1 MIDKDMLEAIGQL
14 MDARLAPMQEDI
26 RTLKDDVQS
35 LKTDSSRMTGDIQSL
50 KADSSRMAGDIQSL
64 KADSSRMA
72 GDIQSLKTDSSRM
85 AGDIQSLKADNVRL
99 IDLEKKVGLI
109 LEGQAGMNEKFAK
122 LDTVAED
129 VEEIKLTVRAMEAV
143 TQRNSNDIQ
152 KLRAVK

>member
-64 KADSSRMA
+64 KAD
-72 GDIQSLKTDSSRM
+72 
-85 AGDIQSLKADNVRL
+85 NVRL

-129 VEEIKLTVRAMEAV
+129 VEEVKLTVRAMEAV
-143 TQRNSNDIQ
+143 TQRNSNDIR

>member
-1 MIDKDMLEAIGQL
+1 MLEAIGQL

-64 KADSSRMA
+64 KAD
-72 GDIQSLKTDSSRM
+72 
-85 AGDIQSLKADNVRL
+85 NVRL

-109 LEGQAGMNEKFAK
+109 LEGQAGMNERFAK

-143 TQRNSNDIQ
+143 TQRNSNDIR

>member
-35 LKTDSSRMTGDIQSL
+35 LKTDSSRMT
-50 KADSSRMAGDIQSL
+50 
-64 KADSSRMA
+64 
-72 GDIQSLKTDSSRM
+72 
-85 AGDIQSLKADNVRL
+85 GDIQSLKADNVRL

>member
-26 RTLKDDVQS
+26 RTLKDDVQA

-50 KADSSRMAGDIQSL
+50 KA
-64 KADSSRMA
+64 
-72 GDIQSLKTDSSRM
+72 DSSRM

-143 TQRNSNDIQ
+143 TQRNSNDIR

>member
-35 LKTDSSRMTGDIQSL
+35 LKTDSSRM
-50 KADSSRMAGDIQSL
+50 
-64 KADSSRMA
+64 A
-72 GDIQSLKTDSSRM
+72 GDIQSLKTDSSKM

-109 LEGQAGMNEKFAK
+109 LEGQTGMNEKFAK

-143 TQRNSNDIQ
+143 TQRNSNDIR

>member
-72 GDIQSLKTDSSRM
+72 GDIQSLKADSSRM

-129 VEEIKLTVRAMEAV
+129 VEEVKLTVRAMEAV
-143 TQRNSNDIQ
+143 TQRNSNDIR

>member
-50 KADSSRMAGDIQSL
+50 KA
-64 KADSSRMA
+64 
-72 GDIQSLKTDSSRM
+72 DSSRM

>member
-72 GDIQSLKTDSSRM
+72 GDIQSLK
-85 AGDIQSLKADNVRL
+85 ADNVRL

-143 TQRNSNDIQ
+143 TQRNSNDIR

>member
-72 GDIQSLKTDSSRM
+72 GDIQSLK
-85 AGDIQSLKADNVRL
+85 ADNVRL

-129 VEEIKLTVRAMEAV
+129 VEEVKLTVRAMEAV
-143 TQRNSNDIQ
+143 TQRNSNDIR

>member
-50 KADSSRMAGDIQSL
+50 KA
-64 KADSSRMA
+64 
-72 GDIQSLKTDSSRM
+72 DSSRM

-143 TQRNSNDIQ
+143 TQRNSNDIR